1 MFKITQRNKEEELK
15 NLLAKVTPFKNE
27 KVVTYTKES
36 AEYKSLMEEYKRMEE
51 DFVEI
56 PVIIGGEKIYTG
68 NTQDIVIPHD
78 NKKVIGKF
86 HLAGKEEATNAIDA
100 ALEARKKW
108 AKLDWDERVSIFLRA
123 AALAAGPWRDKLNAS
138 TMIGQSKTYKQAEID
153 AAAELVDFF
162 KSNASLL
169 CKIYSDQPISTDTT
183 WNRQSFRPLEGFIFA
198 VSPFNFTSICANL
211 PSAPAMAGNVALW
224 KPSSSA
230 VYSNYVVYQ
239 LLEAAGLPSG
249 VINFI
254 PGRSGEIG
262 DVIVSNPNLAGIHFT
277 GSTSTF
283 QNMFKQVG
291 ENIENYKTFPRL
303 VGETG
308 GKNFV
313 IAHKTADVKLLAR
326 GLRDGAFEYQG
337 QKCSAASRAYI
348 PTSIWEKVK
357 DTLFEDMKKVKVGS
371 VAEFDTFMGAVIDKG
386 AFESITG
393 YIDYAKNSDDA
404 EIIYGGEY
412 SDEKGYFID
421 PTIILT
427 SNPKFKTMEE
437 EIFGPV
443 LTIYLYEEEE
453 FEEVL
458 HLANETSI
466 YGLTGSIFSEDR
478 YAINLAHDILE
489 DAAGNFY
496 VNVRPTGAVVVQQP
510 FGGARLSGTNDKAGA
525 INNMMRWV
533 SPRVVKEEFLR

>member
-1 MFKITQRNKEEELK
+1 MR

-27 KVVTYTKES
+27 RIVSYTQKS
-36 AEYKSLMEEYKRMEE
+36 AEYKSLMEEYKRMED

-56 PVIIGGEKIYTG
+56 PVIIGGEQIYTG

-86 HLAGKEEATNAIDA
+86 HLAGKEEAEHAINV
-100 ALEARKKW
+100 ALESRKKW
-108 AKLDWDERVSIFLRA
+108 SKLDWDERVSIFLRA

-153 AAAELVDFF
+153 SAAELVDFF
-162 KSNASLL
+162 KSNANLL
-169 CKIYSDQPISTDTT
+169 CKIYSDQPISTETT
-183 WNRQSFRPLEGFIFA
+183 WNRQSFRPLEGFVFA

-230 VYSNYVVYQ
+230 VYSNYIVYK
-239 LLEAAGLPSG
+239 LLEEAGLPAG
-249 VINFI
+249 IINFI

-262 DVIVSNPNLAGIHFT
+262 DVIISNPNLAGIHFT

-283 QNMFKQVG
+283 QNMFRQVG

-313 IAHKTADVKLLAR
+313 IAHKTADIKLLAR

-348 PTSIWEKVK
+348 PTSIWEDLKEVLFK
-357 DTLFEDMKKVKVGS
+357 DMEKVKVGP
-371 VAEFDTFMGAVIDKG
+371 VDEFDTFMGAVIDKK
-386 AFESITG
+386 AFESITS
-393 YIDYAKNSDDA
+393 YIDYAQNSNDA
-404 EIIYGGEY
+404 EIIYGGKY
-412 SDEKGYFID
+412 SDEKGYFVD

-427 SNPKFKTMEE
+427 TNPKFKTMEE

-443 LTIYLYEEEE
+443 LTIYLYNEEE
-453 FEEVL
+453 FEEIL
-458 HLANETSI
+458 HLANETSV
-466 YGLTGSIFSEDR
+466 YALTGSIFAEDR

-496 VNVRPTGAVVVQQP
+496 VNVRPTGAVVGQQP

-533 SPRVVKEEFLR
+533 SPRVVKEEFIR